1 MLHKFL
7 TFQVTLLIWASVI
20 LHAVHV
26 ELDELV
32 LQDDMLGEGGVLD
45 VIVAEHTVFSLELEW
60 LYEGLGHVLDQGVGG
75 DVLVVPAKDVHWGV
89 GIAIDSQQWREFIF
103 VLNDQIFTFRC
114 KILNNICVF
123 FRFL

>member
-1 MLHKFL
+1 MDCQTIVHVLHKFL

-32 LQDDMLGEGGVLD
+32 LKDDMLGEGGVLD
-45 VIVAEHTVFSLELEW
+45 VLVAEHTVISLDLEW
-60 LYEGLGHVLDQGVGG
+60 LYEGLGHVLDQGVCA

-89 GIAIDSQQWREFIF
+89 DLAINSQYGDNLFLYWRIKYSPSD
-103 VLNDQIFTFRC
+103 V
-114 KILNNICVF
+114 
-123 FRFL
+123 RF